1 MASERDELLALGAAG
16 ALTPAESAELDRL
29 LATDAQAASEF
40 AALLDDITV
49 LADSVAEEPPARLRA
64 AVLDAV
70 AAEPQLGDL
79 PAGEPIEPAA
89 PVAPEPPDPAVPV
102 EAPPEHLAPVVPIH
116 RRKWWIPAT
125 AVAAAIVIVVGALV
139 VTRDAD
145 APTDDVMAAVL
156 DDGDAVTVELTGAA
170 GDLRLIKSEEN
181 DATVLIGDNI
191 DAPDDQLVLQLWA
204 IADGEPG
211 SMGTFLPEE
220 DGHVAFVMEG
230 TEPDGVLYAVTV
242 EPEGGSQQPT
252 SEPVY
257 GPA

>member
-1 MASERDELLALGAAG
+1 MMAEERDELLALGAAG
-16 ALTPAESAELDRL
+16 ALTPEESTELERVLAADPRAAEEY
-29 LATDAQAASEF
+29 

-49 LADSVAEEPPARLRA
+49 LADSVAEQPPARLRA

-70 AAEPQLGDL
+70 ATEPQ
-79 PAGEPIEPAA
+79 AGEQPEPA
-89 PVAPEPPDPAVPV
+89 EIAVPV
-102 EAPPEHLAPVVPIH
+102 EPAEPVESPPEHVAPVVPIH

-145 APTDDVMAAVL
+145 APTDDMMAAVL
-156 DDGDAVTVELTGAA
+156 DDDDAVTVELGGGE

-181 DATVLIGDNI
+181 DATVLIGDGV
-191 DAPDDQLVLQLWA
+191 DAPDDELVLQLWA
-204 IADGEPG
+204 IADGQPA
-211 SMGTFLPEE
+211 SMGTFVPDD
-220 DGHVAFVMEG
+220 DGHVALVMNG
-230 TEPDGVLYAVTV
+230 TEPEDTLYAVTI
-242 EPEGGSQQPT
+242 EPEGGSEQPT